1 MDISALA
8 KNVVDGVQKN
18 SPTILTGLAVVGVI
32 GTAYL
37 VNRAAFYSGLYV
49 SKEVVARNMAAIEED
64 PTSDGVPDPSFKEI
78 VQMTWKNY
86 IPAAFVAAGTIA
98 CVVGAHGISNHRNV
112 ALASALTLSEIGL
125 REYREKTEE
134 ILGEENVQ
142 KVREAITQDK
152 VDKTPLPTG
161 NREIILTDENQQI
174 FFETLTGRYFVSTRH
189 DVESAEVEAN
199 RQMLSE
205 MYISKNEWFDRLGL
219 DRIPDGDGSGWNND
233 KPLDIQFGAVFRDG
247 RPVTSVEYRFLPDS
261 RFSTFG

>member
-1 MDISALA
+1 MDIQALS
-8 KNVVDGVQKN
+8 KSILDGVQKN
-18 SPTILTGLAVVGVI
+18 SPTILTGLAVVGVL

-37 VNRAAFYSGLYV
+37 THRAAFFSGIYL

-64 PTSDGVPDPSFKEI
+64 PTSEGVPDPSFKEI
-78 VQMTWKNY
+78 VQLTWKNY

-125 REYREKTEE
+125 REFREKSEE
-134 ILGEENVQ
+134 VLGEENVQ

-161 NREIILTDENQQI
+161 NREIVLKDDNEQV

-189 DVESAEVEAN
+189 DVEMSEVDAN
-199 RQMLSE
+199 RQVLGD

-219 DRIPDGDGSGWNND
+219 DRVPDGDATGWNND
-233 KPLDIQFGAVFRDG
+233 TRLEIKFGAVFRDG
-247 RPVTSVEYRFLPDS
+247 KPVTSVEYRFLPDS